1 MKFNGNLE
9 YVGEKA
15 FYNGI
20 YANVTLKI
28 YNKLSFAGDCAF
40 VASYRFT
47 LKFQG
52 SQIPETWDKNFD
64 GQQGGNTSNTYL
76 FNQTM

>member
-1 MKFNGNLE
+1 MKFNSYLG

-15 FYNGI
+15 FYNSL
-20 YANVTLKI
+20 YASVTLKI
-28 YNKLSFAGDCAF
+28 YNKLTFAGDCAF
-40 VASYRFT
+40 VADYRFT